1 MRLDRLLCRVRVC
14 GAEGNFVPV
23 EPRFELVF
31 SHADVDLGTCGRRN
45 RGFIYDAACKTGT
58 L

>member
-23 EPRFELVF
+23 EPRFKSVF
-31 SHADVDLGTCGRRN
+31 SHADVDLGT
-45 RGFIYDAACKTGT
+45 
-58 L
+58 